1 MSKRM
6 FDIICSIL
14 SLLLLFPFLI
24 VVGLLIRV
32 SSKGPA
38 IFKQQRIGLNNKYF
52 TIYKFRTMDINAP
65 NVASDKVNPDEY
77 STGIGKVLRDTS
89 IDELPQLWNILIG
102 DMSFVGPRPPLT
114 YHPWPINEYTS
125 EQKRMFEVRPGITG
139 WAQVHG
145 RKEVEWHKRIK
156 MNVWYVDH
164 ISFLLDLKIIFMTVF
179 KVLSNADNENV
190 KETVSK

>member
-1 MSKRM
+1 MSKRL

-24 VVGLLIRV
+24 IVGLLIRV

-77 STGIGKVLRDTS
+77 STGIGKILRDTS

-102 DMSFVGPRPPLT
+102 DMSFVGPRPALYNQYSLIEQRTKRGIHKIKPGLT
-114 YHPWPINEYTS
+114 GY
-125 EQKRMFEVRPGITG
+125 
-139 WAQVHG
+139 AQVNG
-145 RKEVEWHKRIK
+145 RDDLLDTQKIEFDEYYLKNLSH
-156 MNVWYVDH
+156 
-164 ISFLLDLKIIFMTVF
+164 LLDLKIIFITFMQMLGIVVN
-179 KVLSNADNENV
+179 KKKMSR
-190 KETVSK
+190 